1 MKIRF
6 GRKLRLVSQGR
17 FLLLVC
23 LGLVAASS
31 SFPTELLATGNKVSV
46 SQSALQ
52 DKLPALEMKS
62 VPSPNTVQE
71 FADLTLHKL
80 AAEAPFTEWKDASLE
95 YYPLGP
101 GTHSWLVNVMN
112 GEQRIGYLI
121 VSATETGGY
130 MLSEYGAGTY
140 GLPYSLID
148 LRQLLVQK
156 GLITSSFS
164 GTIELNALYA
174 PLLPVWKIS
183 IDDKTYYVNASVPTL
198 LPWSLSEAESVLQGK
213 LTDTNLVT
221 SLNSNVSPLAA
232 YNSGGSDDPYEDIMW
247 LTSPKLTTV
256 SIDNIALMI
265 HSQTSI
271 AYQAAGRNDTVG
283 APFMV
288 TGYQSWLPDSGTKD
302 TTNSATI
309 YAASGPEGKRYLPL
323 SALQELGTLHKLS
336 ENNAKAL
343 GFNQR

>member
-1 MKIRF
+1 MKIKL
-6 GRKLRLVSQGR
+6 GRKIRLVSQGR

-23 LGLVAASS
+23 LGLAAASS
-31 SFPTELLATGNKVSV
+31 CFTTQLYATGTRVSVIQSV
-46 SQSALQ
+46 SQ
-52 DKLPALEMKS
+52 DTLPVLKIQS
-62 VPSPNTVQE
+62 VPSPNSVQE
-71 FADLTLHKL
+71 FANLTIHKL
-80 AAEAPFTEWKDASLE
+80 AAEAPFKDWKDAKLE

-112 GEQRIGYLI
+112 GEERIGYLI
-121 VSATETGGY
+121 VSATDNGGY

-164 GTIELNALYA
+164 GTITLTALYA

-183 IDDKTYYVNASVPTL
+183 IDDKIYYINASVPTL
-198 LPWSLSEAESVLQGK
+198 LPWSLSKAESVLKGK
-213 LTDTNLVT
+213 FADTNLVT
-221 SLNSNVSPLAA
+221 SLDSSFSPLSA

-247 LTSPKLTTV
+247 LTSPKLSTV
-256 SIDNIALMI
+256 SGDNIGLLI
-265 HSQTSI
+265 RSKISI
-271 AYQAAGRNDTVG
+271 AYQAAGRNDTLG

-288 TGYQSWLPDSGTKD
+288 TGYQSWLPDSATKN
-302 TTNSATI
+302 TATV

-323 SALQELGTLHKLS
+323 SVLQDLGTLHKLP
-336 ENNAKAL
+336 ENNTKAL
-343 GFNQR
+343 GFNHQ

>member
-1 MKIRF
+1 MKIRL
-6 GRKLRLVSQGR
+6 GRKIRLVSQGR

-23 LGLVAASS
+23 LSLVAVSS
-31 SFPTELLATGNKVSV
+31 CFTTELYATGTKVSV
-46 SQSALQ
+46 IQTVSL
-52 DKLPALEMKS
+52 DTLPVLEIKS
-62 VPSPNTVQE
+62 VPSPDTVQE
-71 FADLTLHKL
+71 FANLTINKL
-80 AAEAPFTEWKDASLE
+80 AAEAPFKDWKDAKLE

-121 VSATETGGY
+121 VSATEKGGY

-156 GLITSSFS
+156 GLITSSSS
-164 GTIELNALYA
+164 GTIELTALYA

-183 IDDKTYYVNASVPTL
+183 IDDKTFFINASIPTL
-198 LPWSLSEAESVLQGK
+198 LPWSLSKAESVLKGK
-213 LTDTNLVT
+213 LTETNLVT
-221 SLNSNVSPLAA
+221 TLDSNVSPLSA

-256 SIDNIALMI
+256 SSDSIALLI
-265 HSQTSI
+265 RSKKSI
-271 AYQAAGRNDTVG
+271 AYQAAGRNDTIG

-288 TGYQSWLPDSGTKD
+288 TGYQSWLPDSGNKD
-302 TTNSATI
+302 TGNRATV
-309 YAASGPEGKRYLPL
+309 YAAIGPEGKRYLPL
-323 SALQELGTLHKLS
+323 SVLQELGTLHKLP
-336 ENNAKAL
+336 EKNTKAL
-343 GFNQR
+343 GFNH